1 MTHKALRMLLPA
13 AVAMLAA
20 SQWRDIVR
28 YLKIEQ
34 MSLGGGH
41 PQAVPAA
48 GRHAYPKRP
57 GGGVSD
63 GTGDFDSGRRGGRES
78 G

>member
-1 MTHKALRMLLPA
+1 MAHKVLRFLLPA
-13 AVAMLAA
+13 AVAVLAA
-20 SQWRDIVR
+20 SLWRDIIR
-28 YLKIEQ
+28 YLTIEQ

-57 GGGVSD
+57 GAGASD
-63 GTGDFDSGRRGGRES
+63 GTCDFDSGSRGGREL